1 MQFPLILNILGFLYL
16 FLSLTMIFPLM
27 VSFIYSDGCS
37 NAFLS
42 SIAITALS
50 GAILYFMFPSQKKEL
65 SHRDGFSIV
74 TLGWSTAALFGSLP
88 FILSGSINS
97 FTNAYFETMSGFT
110 TTGATIC
117 LSIEEL
123 PQSILFWRSFI
134 QWLGGMGIILF
145 SIAILPLLG
154 VGGMELY
161 KAEVPGPTPD
171 KIKPRIA
178 ETART
183 LWKVYLLMSALEVI
197 MLCAGGMNL
206 FDSLCHTFT
215 TLATGGFSTKNTSI
229 EYYQSPYFEA
239 VLTAFMLIAG
249 INFSLHYRLLL
260 GNVKSFWKNSEL
272 RFFFSVFLIASLII
286 AINLRLNLF
295 DSFIS
300 SLRFAF
306 FQVASIITTT
316 GYSSHNFGAWPVLSQ
331 YLLLL
336 LMFVGGCTG
345 STGGS
350 IKCFRIILLLRQ
362 GYRELYRLI
371 HPRAVVPIKMMGKR
385 VSSETMEGVWGFVFL
400 YILLFAVSS
409 LIMTLLGLDL
419 ITAISSVAACIGNV
433 GPGLNTVGPAESY
446 HHFPLLGK
454 WLLTLCMLIGRLEI
468 YTVFVLFIP
477 EFWKK

>member
-1 MQFPLILNILGFLYL
+1 MQFPLILNILGFLYF
-16 FLSLTMIFPLM
+16 FLSLSMIFPLM

-74 TLGWSTAALFGSLP
+74 TLGWSTAALLGSLP
-88 FILSGSINS
+88 FLFSGSINS
-97 FTNAYFETMSGFT
+97 LTNAYFETMSGFT

-183 LWKVYLLMSALEVI
+183 LWKVYLLISILEVI

-215 TLATGGFSTKNTSI
+215 TLATGGCSTRNISI
-229 EYYQSPYFEA
+229 EYYHSPYFEA
-239 VLTAFMLIAG
+239 VLTVFMLIAG

-260 GNVKSFWKNSEL
+260 GNIKSFWGNSEL
-272 RFFFSVFLIASLII
+272 RFFLAVFLITSLII
-286 AINLRLNLF
+286 TINLRLTLF
-295 DSFIS
+295 NSFIY
-300 SLRFAF
+300 SL
-306 FQVASIITTT
+306 
-316 GYSSHNFGAWPVLSQ
+316 
-331 YLLLL
+331 
-336 LMFVGGCTG
+336 
-345 STGGS
+345 
-350 IKCFRIILLLRQ
+350 
-362 GYRELYRLI
+362 
-371 HPRAVVPIKMMGKR
+371 
-385 VSSETMEGVWGFVFL
+385 
-400 YILLFAVSS
+400 
-409 LIMTLLGLDL
+409 
-419 ITAISSVAACIGNV
+419 
-433 GPGLNTVGPAESY
+433 
-446 HHFPLLGK
+446 
-454 WLLTLCMLIGRLEI
+454 
-468 YTVFVLFIP
+468 
-477 EFWKK
+477 